1 MIEDF
6 AAWVRGLPPADG
18 RVYLE
23 KIDGAHRLWVDH
35 PRSRN
40 ALGPQM
46 MVQLGELVAGL
57 PPGPVIIQ
65 GAGGTFCSGGNLDA
79 LKEHLGE
86 PRAGRVFGGYMH
98 RVALALRSRREPV
111 VALVEG
117 VALGGGAELAMAAHA
132 VVAVPSARIGFVQA
146 RLGVSPGFGGGR
158 WLCERIGPVATARL
172 LAEAALEPVVEGALV
187 QRVSESPVEAAVALA
202 EKLSRDPNRMAPKH
216 WENPSDGELERATD
230 VQGLDATVRAGILRI
245 ARAAAGDRETAL
257 KVELEVFDGLWGGPV
272 HRAALERVRR

>member
-1 MIEDF
+1 MIDDF
-6 AAWVRGLPPADG
+6 AAWVRQLPPTDG

-23 KIDGAHRLWVDH
+23 KIPGAHRLWVDH

-46 MVQLGELVAGL
+46 MVQLGELVAAL
-57 PPGPVIIQ
+57 PPGPVLVQ

-79 LKEHLGE
+79 LREHLGE

-98 RVALALRSRREPV
+98 QVALALRARRDPV
-111 VALVEG
+111 VAVVEG

-132 VVAVPSARIGFVQA
+132 VVAHPSARIGFVQA

-172 LAEAALEPVVEGALV
+172 LAEAALGPVVEGPLV
-187 QRVSESPVEAAVALA
+187 QRVAESPVEAALEVA
-202 EKLSRDPNRMAPKH
+202 EELSRHPDREAPKQ
-216 WENPSDGELERATD
+216 WENPTDGELEEATD

-245 ARAAAGDRETAL
+245 VRAAGRPREVAL
-257 KVELEVFDGLWGGPV
+257 QVELEVFDSLWGGPV